1 MHIHRGTVMN
11 NEEILAEMY
20 EQDDDEL
27 FFDDSTP
34 GIVEVDYTTQS

>member
-1 MHIHRGTVMN
+1 MN
-11 NEEILAEMY
+11 NDEILAEMN

-34 GIVEVDYTTQS
+34 GMLR

>member
-1 MHIHRGTVMN
+1 MN
-11 NEEILAEMY
+11 NDEILAEMN

>member
-1 MHIHRGTVMN
+1 MN
-11 NEEILAEMY
+11 NEQILAEMI

-27 FFDDSTP
+27 FSDDTTV

>member
-1 MHIHRGTVMN
+1 MN
-11 NEEILAEMY
+11 NEQILAEMI